1 MLNQHYLTQSLK
13 DSVDV
18 LDDYDAII
26 LGSPTYMGS
35 VAAGLKEFM
44 EKSSRKW
51 SEQKWKN
58 KIAAGFTNS
67 HSLSGDKLNS
77 LIQLV
82 VFAAQHGMIWVGQ
95 AEHNQSPEGFAGKE
109 DVVNRIGSYLSVM
122 AQSENDT
129 PDVTPPSGDKLTAY
143 KFGQRIAEITKAF
156 SF

>member
-26 LGSPTYMGS
+26 LDSPTYMGS
-35 VAAGLKEFM
+35 V
-44 EKSSRKW
+44 
-51 SEQKWKN
+51 
-58 KIAAGFTNS
+58 AAGFTNS

-109 DVVNRIGSYLSVM
+109 DVVNRIGSYLGVM